1 LNDSSAFFIHMT
13 WFIDAHEDIAWNIV
27 TFQRD
32 YTRSAFETRQ
42 LEASTSVPAF
52 NGDTMLGWPEYNQA
66 NVRLVF
72 GTLFAS
78 PARPGAQEPANAPFY
93 HNLLEANHLYWNQL
107 GIYHQLCENHPQAF
121 RLVLSRQQLQAHLQE
136 WEQPGGEQKAQ
147 PVGLVPLME
156 GAEGILSCDELS
168 RWWEAG
174 LRIIGLAWSGNRFTG
189 GTHAPGPL
197 TAEGKDLLAAMAEI
211 GFILDL
217 AHMDRL
223 AAFQALERY
232 PGRIITS
239 HANASRLVEHYQ
251 GNRLLDDDLIQAM
264 LERDVVIGVV
274 PYNNF
279 LKFGWKDSGGRA
291 QISLRM
297 VAEQADYICQLAGDA
312 EHVGIGTDF
321 DGGFGLQSTPIELN
335 SIADL
340 PKLLPYLV
348 EMGYTVEQCDSI
360 ASGNFLRVLE
370 SALP

>member
-1 LNDSSAFFIHMT
+1 MT

-32 YTRSAFETRQ
+32 YSHSAFETRQ
-42 LEASTSVPAF
+42 LEASTSFPAI
-52 NGDTMLGWPEYNQA
+52 NGDTMLGLPEYQQA
-66 NVRLVF
+66 QVRLVF
-72 GTLFAS
+72 STLFAG
-78 PARPGAQEPANAPFY
+78 PARADAPEIAHMPVY
-93 HNLLEANHLYWNQL
+93 HTVLEANHPYWNQL
-107 GIYHQLCENHPQAF
+107 GVYHQLCENHSEAF
-121 RLVLSRQQLQAHLQE
+121 RLVLSRQQPQAHLQD
-136 WEQPGGEQKAQ
+136 WEEIDDEHKSQ

-156 GAEGILSCDELS
+156 GAEGILSCDELP

-174 LRIIGLAWSGNRFTG
+174 LRIIGLAWSGNRYTG

-197 TAEGKDLLAAMAEI
+197 TAEGKDLLDAMAEI

-232 PGRIITS
+232 PGKIITS
-239 HANASRLVEHYQ
+239 HANASRLVEHYK
-251 GNRLLDDDLIQAM
+251 GNRLLEDDLIRVM
-264 LERDVVIGVV
+264 IERDVVIGVV

-279 LKFGWKDSGGRA
+279 LKFGWKNSGGRE

-297 VAEQADYICQLAGDA
+297 VAEQADYICQLAGD
-312 EHVGIGTDF
+312 ENHVGIGTDF

-340 PKLLPYLV
+340 PKLLPYLEV
-348 EMGYTVEQCDSI
+348 MGYNSDQCDRI
-360 ASGNFLRVLE
+360 ASGNFLGVLE

>member
-1 LNDSSAFFIHMT
+1 MT

-42 LEASTSVPAF
+42 IEANTSIPAF
-52 NGDTMLGWPEYNQA
+52 NGDTMLGLPEYQQA
-66 NVRLVF
+66 QVRIVF
-72 GTLFAS
+72 STLFAG
-78 PARPGAQEPANAPFY
+78 PARASAQEPAHAPVY
-93 HNLLEANHLYWNQL
+93 HNVLEANHLYWNQL
-107 GIYHQLCENHPQAF
+107 GVYHQLCENHPEAF
-121 RLVLSRQQLQAHLQE
+121 RLVLSQQQLQAQLQD
-136 WEQPGGEQKAQ
+136 WEENHDAQKTH

-156 GAEGILSCDELS
+156 GAEGILSCDELPQ
-168 RWWEAG
+168 WWEAG

-197 TAEGKDLLAAMAEI
+197 TAEGKDLLDAMAEI

-217 AHMDRL
+217 AHMDRQ

-239 HANASRLVEHYQ
+239 HANASRLVEHYE
-251 GNRLLDDDLIQAM
+251 GNRLLEDDLIRAM
-264 LERDVVIGVV
+264 IERDVVIGVV

-279 LKFGWKDSGGRA
+279 LKFDWKNSGGRE

-312 EHVGIGTDF
+312 NHVGIGTDF
-321 DGGFGLQSTPIELN
+321 DGGFGLQSTPIELD

-340 PKLLPYLV
+340 HKLLPYLG
-348 EMGYTVEQCDSI
+348 EMGYDPDQCDRI

>member
-1 LNDSSAFFIHMT
+1 MT
-13 WFIDAHEDIAWNIV
+13 WFIDAHEDLAWNIV

-42 LEASTSVPAF
+42 IEANTSIPAF
-52 NGDTMLGWPEYNQA
+52 NGDTMLGLPEYQQA
-66 NVRLVF
+66 QVRIVF
-72 GTLFAS
+72 GTLFAG
-78 PARPGAQEPANAPFY
+78 PARASAQEPAHAPVY
-93 HNLLEANHLYWNQL
+93 HNVLEANHLYWNQL
-107 GIYHQLCENHPQAF
+107 GVYHQLCDNHPEAF
-121 RLVLSRQQLQAHLQE
+121 RLVLSRQQLQTHLQA
-136 WEQPGGEQKAQ
+136 WEENHDAQKTH

-156 GAEGILSCDELS
+156 GAEGILSCDELPQ
-168 RWWEAG
+168 WWEAG

-197 TAEGKDLLAAMAEI
+197 TAEGKDLLDAMAEI

-217 AHMDRL
+217 AHMDRQS
-223 AAFQALERY
+223 AFQALERY

-239 HANASRLVEHYQ
+239 HANASRLVEHYE
-251 GNRLLDDDLIQAM
+251 GNRLLKDDLILAM
-264 LERDVVIGVV
+264 IERDVVIGVV

-279 LKFGWKDSGGRA
+279 LKFDWKNSGGRE
-291 QISLRM
+291 QISLRL

-312 EHVGIGTDF
+312 NHVGIGTDF
-321 DGGFGLQSTPIELN
+321 DGGFGLQSTPIELD

-340 PKLLPYLV
+340 PKLLPYLG
-348 EMGYTVEQCDSI
+348 EMGYNPNQRDRI